1 MSARRKPR
9 VIPPLPPP
17 GSPPPPPVLPL
28 DDPRLAFITNKWSRT
43 IIQPLLISSLITALL
58 SAFLVLAEII
68 TRSDV
73 WVPFSAFLLFVTL
86 ESCYTTLWLQQPE
99 RRLLNHT
106 RYRAAEVLMLALL
119 LRFFSWSILDSW
131 PTLANLPDILAQPH
145 LYLIDASFIFIGILS
160 LFAWERTISLAQTFT
175 RLAIDQA
182 EVYYYSLPTNQR
194 NASDKPVRTNRGEI
208 VFAFFRQWI
217 IGAIIL
223 AIVTSLGSYDVVE
236 IYQGTPLA
244 LARLG
249 LRTEL
254 VLFLLLYFLAGFALL
269 SQARLAAMNARW
281 LINGV
286 TRAGRV
292 EQSWHRYTLL
302 LLGGI
307 ALVAAFLPIGSTFA
321 IGRILQVTIWA
332 ISMAVSFVV
341 TLFSTLLAMLLSLFT
356 GDQVAEPLQPL
367 PQPTLPP
374 LPTPTPTPIPSA
386 LPPPA
391 IDTGLLV
398 SSLFWAVA
406 IVVTVMAITFFLRE
420 RGVKVNT
427 AVFQSIWHQL
437 RAWLQTAW
445 RGAGHQVRDWQQ
457 AVRARLQ
464 REPDEKPA
472 NQPPWRFIRLNS
484 LSPRDQIRYFYLST
498 VKRAG
503 DKGVPRQQ
511 AETPLEFAED
521 LKQSWPDAEED
532 VDALTEAFMEARYG
546 RSPIEAEDVSPVK
559 KRWQQVKSSLRRK

>member
-9 VIPPLPPP
+9 VIAPLPSP
-17 GSPPPPPVLPL
+17 GSPLPAPVLPL

-43 IIQPLLISSLITALL
+43 VVQPLLVSVLVTALL
-58 SAFLVLAEII
+58 SSLLVLTEIL
-68 TRSDV
+68 TRSNT
-73 WVPFSAFLLFVTL
+73 WLPYSGFLFFVTL

-106 RYRAAEVLMLALL
+106 SYRAAEVLLLALL
-119 LRFFSWSILDSW
+119 LRLFSWSVIGNW
-131 PTLANLPDILAQPH
+131 PHLAELPEILARPH
-145 LYLIDASFIFIGILS
+145 LFLLDGPFIFSGIVS
-160 LFAWERTISLAQTFT
+160 LFAWERSVSLARTFT
-175 RLAIDQA
+175 QLAIDQA
-182 EVYYYSLPTNQR
+182 EVYYYSQPNSLR
-194 NASDKPVRTNRGEI
+194 SASDKPVRTNRGEI
-208 VFAFFRQWI
+208 VLSFFRQWI
-217 IGAIIL
+217 GGALLL
-223 AIVTSLGSYDVVE
+223 AVITSMSNYDVVE
-236 IYQGTPLA
+236 IYQGSTLA
-244 LARLG
+244 GARLG

-307 ALVAAFLPIGSTFA
+307 ALVAAFLPIGSTIA
-321 IGRILQVTIWA
+321 IGRILQMIVWVLSTAASI
-332 ISMAVSFVV
+332 IL
-341 TLFSTLLAMLLSLFT
+341 TLFSTLLAWIISLFT
-356 GDQVAEPLQPL
+356 GDAPPPTQEPLV
-367 PQPTLPP
+367 QPTLPP
-374 LPTPTPTPIPSA
+374 LPTVTPTLVPPA

-391 IDTGLLV
+391 VDSGLIV

-406 IVVTVMAITFFLRE
+406 IVVSIMAISFFLRE
-420 RGVKVNT
+420 RGVKLNT
-427 AVFQSIWHQL
+427 AVFQSIWH
-437 RAWLQTAW
+437 RFRTWLHTVW
-445 RGAGHQVRDWQQ
+445 RGAGHQVRDWRQ

-464 REPDEKPA
+464 REPEETSA

-484 LSPRDQIRYFYLST
+484 LSPREQIRYFYLST

-503 DKGVPRQQ
+503 DKGVPRQA
-511 AETPLEFAED
+511 AETPLEFAQD
-521 LKQSWPDAEED
+521 LKQSWPDAEDD
-532 VDALTEAFMEARYG
+532 VDALTEAFLEARYG

>member
-9 VIPPLPPP
+9 VIPPVPPP
-17 GSPPPPPVLPL
+17 GSPPPAPVLPL

-43 IIQPLLISSLITALL
+43 VVQPLLVSVLITGLFSALL
-58 SAFLVLAEII
+58 VLTEII
-68 TRSDV
+68 TRSDL
-73 WVPFSAFLLFVTL
+73 WLPYSGFLFFVTL

-106 RYRAAEVLMLALL
+106 AYRAAELLLLTLL
-119 LRFFSWSILDSW
+119 LRFFSWSVLGNW
-131 PTLANLPDILAQPH
+131 PQLADLPDILARPH
-145 LYLIDASFIFIGILS
+145 LFLLDGPFIFCGIVS
-160 LFAWERTISLAQTFT
+160 LFAWERSVSLAQTFT

-182 EVYYYSLPTNQR
+182 EVYYYALSTSQR

-208 VFAFFRQWI
+208 VLSFFRQWI
-217 IGAIIL
+217 AGALIL
-223 AIVTSLGSYDVVE
+223 AVVTSMSNYDVVE
-236 IYQGTPLA
+236 IYRGSSLA
-244 LARLG
+244 GARLG

-286 TRAGRV
+286 TRAGQV

-321 IGRILQVTIWA
+321 IGRILQ
-332 ISMAVSFVV
+332 MAVWVLSTAASIIM
-341 TLFSTLLAMLLSLFT
+341 TLLSTLLAWIISLFT
-356 GDQVAEPLQPL
+356 GDPAPATTEPLL
-367 PQPTLPP
+367 QPTLPP
-374 LPTPTPTPIPSA
+374 PPTLTATPIPPA
-386 LPPPA
+386 LPPSA
-391 IDTGLLV
+391 VDSGLIV

-406 IVVTVMAITFFLRE
+406 IVVSVMAISFFLRE

-427 AVFQSIWHQL
+427 AVFQSIWHQF
-437 RAWLQTAW
+437 RTWLQTAW

-472 NQPPWRFIRLNS
+472 NQPPWRFIRLNG
-484 LSPRDQIRYFYLST
+484 LSPREQIRYFYLST
-498 VKRAG
+498 VKRAA
-503 DKGVPRQQ
+503 DKGVPRQE
-511 AETPLEFAED
+511 AETPLEFAQD

-532 VDALTEAFMEARYG
+532 VDVLTEAFLEARYG